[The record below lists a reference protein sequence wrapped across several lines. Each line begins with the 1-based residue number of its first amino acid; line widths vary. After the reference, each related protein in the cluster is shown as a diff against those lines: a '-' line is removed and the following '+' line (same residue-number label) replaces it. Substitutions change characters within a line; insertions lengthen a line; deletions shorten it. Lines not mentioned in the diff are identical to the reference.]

1 MDILPAL
8 ALLMVLIGGLVVY
21 AFYSFPPAF
30 VEKKTLNVF
39 NNMVMAVGIL
49 FCVVFSANIAVFLTL
64 DELMK
69 YRTLL
74 IVTGCAG
81 ILTIYLALMF
91 ALRNFWIFTS
101 RRF

>member
-8 ALLMVLIGGLVVY
+8 TLLMVLICGFVVF

-30 VEKKTLNVF
+30 VEKKPLNVF
-39 NNMVMAVGIL
+39 NNMVMGVGVL
-49 FCVVFSANIAVFLTL
+49 FCLVFSANIAVFLTL
-64 DELMK
+64 DELIK

-81 ILTIYLALMF
+81 ILTVYLSVMF
-91 ALRNFWIFTS
+91 VLRNFWIFTS